1 MPCAIDTFDSNSV
14 LSHSLRSPTHFLL
27 PSGCPELAALLQVLP
42 LLQLLLPEV
51 AAHHR
56 VAVLV
61 DAIGEVLAGHADH
74 AAFPVLQVSLINE
87 IPLLHNH
94 P

>member
-1 MPCAIDTFDSNSV
+1 M
-14 LSHSLRSPTHFLL
+14 
-27 PSGCPELAALLQVLP
+27 LP
-42 LLQLLLPEV
+42 LLQPLLPEV

-61 DAIGEVLAGHADH
+61 DAIGEVLAGHTDH
-74 AAFPVLQVSLINE
+74 GAFPVLQAAVVE
-87 IPLLHNH
+87 RAPLLHR